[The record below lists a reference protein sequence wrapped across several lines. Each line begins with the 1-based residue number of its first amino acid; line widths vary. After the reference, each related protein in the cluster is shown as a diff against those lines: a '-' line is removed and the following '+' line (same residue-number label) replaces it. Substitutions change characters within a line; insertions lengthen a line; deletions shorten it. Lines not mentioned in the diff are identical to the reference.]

1 MESENRKKVRVIVL
15 LGVIWF
21 VITLP
26 MPFLINN
33 PDVPEK
39 QFYTIMGIVA
49 VMSVPFA
56 VLGTVWTLKPE
67 LTREKA

>member
-1 MESENRKKVRVIVL
+1 MERNKRIRMFIL

-26 MPFLINN
+26 LPFLINN
-33 PDVPEK
+33 PNVAEK

-49 VMSVPFA
+49 IMSIPFV
-56 VLGTVWTLKPE
+56 VLGVVWSLKPE
-67 LTREKA
+67 LTREKHG

>member
-1 MESENRKKVRVIVL
+1 MGSDRRRRAKLMVL

-26 MPFLINN
+26 LPFIINN
-33 PDVPEK
+33 PDVDEG

-49 VMSVPFA
+49 IMSVPFV
-56 VLGTVWTLKPE
+56 VLGVVWTLRPE
-67 LTREKA
+67 LTREGR